1 MARNSQLISD
11 ERRVLWR
18 LRNEKLVWNN
28 VSVVEC
34 FMP

>member
-18 LRNEKLVWNN
+18 LRNEKVVWNN
-28 VSVVEC
+28 LSFKVAV
-34 FMP
+34 P